1 MTIYISQ
8 GRYTAAAIKGM
19 TAKPEDRSEAVAE
32 LFAAAGARLISW
44 YLTLGPYDW
53 LIIAEAPDEP
63 TMISA
68 VLAAAAGGSLSD
80 ITTTVALTA
89 SDTAK
94 AFQRAGELTLKFR
107 SAGRADYY
115 GVGID
120 SGREMTVAMPAWIAA
135 RTFSFTPPIGSTR
148 PHSEIS
154 PVIAVSLRIVRPVI
168 SDVNAMNIA
177 TPALGPSF
185 GRSGRNMNA
194 DVGLLQFDGIES
206 GNEGGAAD
214 PDCPAAK
221 RTPAPEEG
229 RGSFFTNSRNQTC
242 QDDSGD

>member
-120 SGREMTVAMPAWIAA
+120 SGREIGEAFPA
-135 RTFSFTPPIGSTR
+135 
-148 PHSEIS
+148 
-154 PVIAVSLRIVRPVI
+154 
-168 SDVNAMNIA
+168 
-177 TPALGPSF
+177 
-185 GRSGRNMNA
+185 
-194 DVGLLQFDGIES
+194 
-206 GNEGGAAD
+206 
-214 PDCPAAK
+214 
-221 RTPAPEEG
+221 
-229 RGSFFTNSRNQTC
+229 FFTRAGSALPSQSAATGAPSRHQGPECRPGAPPRYQAPFVAVPHVAERPERRRTVWSC
-242 QDDSGD
+242 AYCRVWVE

>member
-1 MTIYISQ
+1 MVGSGRSNAGTIAHNVTSENGPVANAEETSMTIYISQ

-19 TAKPEDRSEAVAE
+19 SAKPEDRSEAVAE

-68 VLAAAAGGSLSD
+68 VLAAAAGASVSD

-89 SDTAK
+89 SDTTK

-120 SGREMTVAMPAWIAA
+120 SGRE
-135 RTFSFTPPIGSTR
+135 IG
-148 PHSEIS
+148 E
-154 PVIAVSLRIVRPVI
+154 A
-168 SDVNAMNIA
+168 
-177 TPALGPSF
+177 
-185 GRSGRNMNA
+185 
-194 DVGLLQFDGIES
+194 
-206 GNEGGAAD
+206 
-214 PDCPAAK
+214 
-221 RTPAPEEG
+221 
-229 RGSFFTNSRNQTC
+229 
-242 QDDSGD
+242 

>member
-1 MTIYISQ
+1 MPAASAGETSMTIYISQ
-8 GRYTAAAIKGM
+8 GRYT
-19 TAKPEDRSEAVAE
+19 S
-32 LFAAAGARLISW
+32 AAAGGRLISW

-89 SDTAK
+89 SDTTK

-120 SGREMTVAMPAWIAA
+120 SGRE
-135 RTFSFTPPIGSTR
+135 IG
-148 PHSEIS
+148 E
-154 PVIAVSLRIVRPVI
+154 A
-168 SDVNAMNIA
+168 
-177 TPALGPSF
+177 
-185 GRSGRNMNA
+185 
-194 DVGLLQFDGIES
+194 
-206 GNEGGAAD
+206 
-214 PDCPAAK
+214 
-221 RTPAPEEG
+221 
-229 RGSFFTNSRNQTC
+229 
-242 QDDSGD
+242 